1 MARAAVSQ
9 ETCPGWSK
17 LALFAR
23 RSVAMGLAILAR
35 LFCWCEGIC
44 FWLDWRSELEL
55 RRWLMRG
62 RQSAG
67 PSVLRVN
74 KECLRHLSRADFVLV
89 MLNIAGGW
97 LGRGGRLRKVFCA
110 AIFFAMLG
118 CAAHA
123 PVVVAREA
131 ILPQSGLAKS
141 DAARIVTDETGRR
154 VAIPADVRRVVSLAP
169 NLTETIYALGLEERL
184 AGDTDYCD
192 TPPAAKLKP
201 HVGGAQNPSLEAIV
215 ALHPDL
221 VLATTSINRIETVDG
236 LAKVGIAVYT
246 TDPQTVRGM
255 LESTERIAGLMGAE
269 TRGTALVAKL
279 QARLDAVSAR
289 LADVPPVH
297 ALFVVWEDP
306 LITIGQN
313 TFIAD
318 ALRWAGA
325 ESVILSQQKWPRVS
339 FEEVVRL
346 QPDYIVFASNHAGF
360 RAEEL
365 GALRSREAWKQL
377 RAVELGH
384 IAVISEEINRSS
396 PGLVDAIEQLARE
409 VHPEAFLKKE
419 NGKVKMEN
427 GSPVRVGA
435 IEEFDTRAGFR
446 PAPTAKFDDAYL
458 GAAL

>member
-1 MARAAVSQ
+1 MSQ

-23 RSVAMGLAILAR
+23 RSVAIGLAILAR
-35 LFCWCEGIC
+35 LFCCWGN
-44 FWLDWRSELEL
+44 R
-55 RRWLMRG
+55 
-62 RQSAG
+62 
-67 PSVLRVN
+67 
-74 KECLRHLSRADFVLV
+74 
-89 MLNIAGGW
+89 
-97 LGRGGRLRKVFCA
+97 LGRGRRLRKLFCA
-110 AIFFAMLG
+110 AISFAMLG

-123 PVVVAREA
+123 ALVVASA
-131 ILPQSGLAKS
+131 AVLPQSSAAKTGT
-141 DAARIVTDETGRR
+141 ARVVTDETGRR
-154 VAIPADVRRVVSLAP
+154 VAIPADVKRVVTLAP

-246 TDPQTVRGM
+246 TDPETVRGM
-255 LESTERIAGLMGAE
+255 LESTARIAGLMGAE
-269 TRGTALVAKL
+269 AQGSALVTKL
-279 QARLDAVSAR
+279 QARLDALAAR
-289 LADVPPVH
+289 LADAPPVH

-346 QPDYIVFASNHAGF
+346 QPDYVVFASDHEGF
-360 RAEEL
+360 GAKEL
-365 GALRSREAWKQL
+365 GALRSRDAWKQL

-384 IAVISEEINRSS
+384 IAVISEEINRPS

-409 VHPEAFLKKE
+409 VHPEAFRAAE
-419 NGKVKMEN
+419 NGKVKVEN
-427 GSPVRVGA
+427 GNSVRVATIG
-435 IEEFDTRAGFR
+435 EFDGRAGLR
-446 PAPTAKFDDAYL
+446 PAPAKFDDPYL
-458 GAAL
+458 GAGL

>member
-1 MARAAVSQ
+1 MLGSATRAA
-9 ETCPGWSK
+9 
-17 LALFAR
+17 
-23 RSVAMGLAILAR
+23 
-35 LFCWCEGIC
+35 
-44 FWLDWRSELEL
+44 EL
-55 RRWLMRG
+55 R
-62 RQSAG
+62 
-67 PSVLRVN
+67 
-74 KECLRHLSRADFVLV
+74 
-89 MLNIAGGW
+89 
-97 LGRGGRLRKVFCA
+97 
-110 AIFFAMLG
+110 
-118 CAAHA
+118 
-123 PVVVAREA
+123 
-131 ILPQSGLAKS
+131 QSGAANASAAAQQSSGAAKNEL
-141 DAARIVTDETGRR
+141 ARIVTDETGKR
-154 VAIPADVRRVVSLAP
+154 VTIPADVKRVVTLAP

-201 HVGGAQNPSLEAIV
+201 HVGGAQNPSLEAII

-236 LAKVGIAVYT
+236 LAKVGVAVYT

-255 LESTERIAGLMGAE
+255 LESTARIAGLMGAE
-269 TRGTALVAKL
+269 ALGSALVAKL
-279 QARLDAVSAR
+279 RARLEAVSAR

-318 ALRWAGA
+318 AMRWAGA
-325 ESVILSQQKWPRVS
+325 ESVILSQQKWPHIS

-346 QPDYIVFASNHAGF
+346 QPEYILFASDHAGF
-360 RAEEL
+360 GAEEL

-384 IAVISEEINRSS
+384 IAVISEEINRPS

-409 VHPEAFLKKE
+409 VHPEVFRAAE

-427 GSPVRVGA
+427 GHGQRQMTHANFGVQELQGLKPGDSSANGLSRLKPRPTN
-435 IEEFDTRAGFR
+435 INELR
-446 PAPTAKFDDAYL
+446 PAL
-458 GAAL
+458 

>member
-1 MARAAVSQ
+1 
-9 ETCPGWSK
+9 
-17 LALFAR
+17 LASLFSRGFFVAR
-23 RSVAMGLAILAR
+23 RDLVLAR
-35 LFCWCEGIC
+35 LAERAWVAQVVDA
-44 FWLDWRSELEL
+44 WPSE
-55 RRWLMRG
+55 RR
-62 RQSAG
+62 Q
-67 PSVLRVN
+67 
-74 KECLRHLSRADFVLV
+74 ECLRHLSEAFCLVVLSFAE
-89 MLNIAGGW
+89 AG
-97 LGRGGRLRKVFCA
+97 LRRGRRRNFLCA
-110 AIFFAMLG
+110 GIFGAMLG
-118 CAAHA
+118 CIAAHA
-123 PVVVAREA
+123 AASALDAPHPTLVVASA
-131 ILPQSGLAKS
+131 AVLPQSGAAKS
-141 DAARIVTDETGRR
+141 EAARVVTDETGRR
-154 VAIPADVRRVVSLAP
+154 VAIPADVKRVVTLAP

-236 LAKVGIAVYT
+236 LSKVGIAVYT

-255 LESTERIAGLMGAE
+255 LESTARIAGLMGAE
-269 TRGTALVAKL
+269 AQGSALIARL
-279 QARLDAVSAR
+279 EARLDALAAR

-297 ALFVVWEDP
+297 SLFVVWEDP
-306 LITIGQN
+306 LITVGQN

-360 RAEEL
+360 GAEEL

-384 IAVISEEINRSS
+384 IAVITEEINRPS

-409 VHPEAFLKKE
+409 VHPEAFRAAE
-419 NGKVKMEN
+419 NGKEPSENRKRRMEKGN
-427 GSPVRVGA
+427 SVRVA
-435 IEEFDTRAGFR
+435 VIEEFGTRAGLR
-446 PAPTAKFDDAYL
+446 PAPTKVGDAYS
-458 GAAL
+458 GAGL

>member
-1 MARAAVSQ
+1 MLR
-9 ETCPGWSK
+9 E
-17 LALFAR
+17 
-23 RSVAMGLAILAR
+23 
-35 LFCWCEGIC
+35 EIC
-44 FWLDWRSELEL
+44 FWLDWRSERGL
-55 RRWLMRG
+55 RRWLMRD
-62 RQSAG
+62 RRSAG
-67 PSVLRVN
+67 KSACATFL
-74 KECLRHLSRADFVLV
+74 EDFCFSG
-89 MLNIAGGW
+89 AEFCGGG
-97 LGRGGRLRKVFCA
+97 LGRGWRRRSFLCAVIFC
-110 AIFFAMLG
+110 AMLG

-123 PVVVAREA
+123 ALVVASAEV
-131 ILPQSGLAKS
+131 LVQSGTVKTEP
-141 DAARIVTDETGRR
+141 ARVVMDETGRR
-154 VAIPADVRRVVSLAP
+154 VAIPADVKRVVSLAP

-192 TPPAAKLKP
+192 TPPAAKSKP

-221 VLATTSINRIETVDG
+221 VLATTSINRIETVEG
-236 LAKVGIAVYT
+236 LAKVGVAVYT

-255 LESTERIAGLMGAE
+255 LESTARIAGLMGAE
-269 TRGTALVAKL
+269 AQGAALVAKL
-279 QARLDAVSAR
+279 QARLDALAAR

-360 RAEEL
+360 GVEEL

-384 IAVISEEINRSS
+384 IAVISEEINRPS

-409 VHPEAFLKKE
+409 VHPEAFLKTE
-419 NGKVKMEN
+419 NRKVKMGN
-427 GSPVRVGA
+427 GNSVRVAA
-435 IEEFDTRAGFR
+435 IEEFDARAGLR

>member
-1 MARAAVSQ
+1 VSRADVNARSS
-9 ETCPGWSK
+9 E
-17 LALFAR
+17 R
-23 RSVAMGLAILAR
+23 R
-35 LFCWCEGIC
+35 
-44 FWLDWRSELEL
+44 
-55 RRWLMRG
+55 
-62 RQSAG
+62 Q
-67 PSVLRVN
+67 
-74 KECLRHLSRADFVLV
+74 ECLRHLSEDFCF
-89 MLNIAGGW
+89 GGVEFCGGG
-97 LGRGGRLRKVFCA
+97 LRRGWRLPKLFCA
-110 AIFFAMLG
+110 AIFFAMLF

-123 PVVVAREA
+123 AVVMARA
-131 ILPQSGLAKS
+131 VVLPQSGVAKS
-141 DAARIVTDETGRR
+141 EAARIVTDETGRR
-154 VAIPADVRRVVSLAP
+154 VAIPADVKRVVTLAP

-236 LAKVGIAVYT
+236 LSKVGIAVYT

-255 LESTERIAGLMGAE
+255 LESTARIAGLMGAE
-269 TRGTALVAKL
+269 AQGSALIARL
-279 QARLDAVSAR
+279 EARLDALAAR
-289 LADVPPVH
+289 LADVPPAH
-297 ALFVVWEDP
+297 SLFVVWEDP
-306 LITIGQN
+306 LITVGQN

-360 RAEEL
+360 GAEEL

-384 IAVISEEINRSS
+384 IAVITEEINRPS

-409 VHPEAFLKKE
+409 VHPDAFLKKE
-419 NGKVKMEN
+419 NGKVPLENRKVKMEN
-427 GSPVRVGA
+427 GNSVRVAA
-435 IEEFDTRAGFR
+435 IEEFRAQAGLR

>member
-1 MARAAVSQ
+1 MLGSATRAA
-9 ETCPGWSK
+9 
-17 LALFAR
+17 
-23 RSVAMGLAILAR
+23 
-35 LFCWCEGIC
+35 
-44 FWLDWRSELEL
+44 EL
-55 RRWLMRG
+55 R
-62 RQSAG
+62 
-67 PSVLRVN
+67 
-74 KECLRHLSRADFVLV
+74 
-89 MLNIAGGW
+89 
-97 LGRGGRLRKVFCA
+97 
-110 AIFFAMLG
+110 
-118 CAAHA
+118 
-123 PVVVAREA
+123 
-131 ILPQSGLAKS
+131 QSGAAKAG
-141 DAARIVTDETGRR
+141 AAAQQSSGAAKNEPTKIVTDETGRR
-154 VAIPADVRRVVSLAP
+154 VAIPADVKRVVSLAP

-255 LESTERIAGLMGAE
+255 LESTARIAGLMGAE
-269 TRGTALVAKL
+269 AHGSALVGKL

-289 LADVPPVH
+289 LADVPLVH

-318 ALRWAGA
+318 AMRWAGA
-325 ESVILSQQKWPRVS
+325 ESVILSQQKWPHIS

-346 QPDYIVFASNHAGF
+346 QPEYIVFANNHAGF
-360 RAEEL
+360 GAEEL

-384 IAVISEEINRSS
+384 IAVISEEINRPS

-409 VHPEAFLKKE
+409 VHPEAFRESE
-419 NGKVKMEN
+419 NGKLKMEN
-427 GSPVRVGA
+427 GHGARERMESTDVSVRELQGLKPRNPGECVLS
-435 IEEFDTRAGFR
+435 RLNPR
-446 PAPTAKFDDAYL
+446 PTNINEQR
-458 GAAL
+458 AAL

>member
-1 MARAAVSQ
+1 MLGSATRAA
-9 ETCPGWSK
+9 
-17 LALFAR
+17 
-23 RSVAMGLAILAR
+23 
-35 LFCWCEGIC
+35 
-44 FWLDWRSELEL
+44 EL
-55 RRWLMRG
+55 R
-62 RQSAG
+62 
-67 PSVLRVN
+67 
-74 KECLRHLSRADFVLV
+74 
-89 MLNIAGGW
+89 
-97 LGRGGRLRKVFCA
+97 
-110 AIFFAMLG
+110 
-118 CAAHA
+118 
-123 PVVVAREA
+123 
-131 ILPQSGLAKS
+131 QSGAAKAG
-141 DAARIVTDETGRR
+141 AAAQQSSGVAKNEPAKVVTDETGRR
-154 VAIPADVRRVVSLAP
+154 VTIPLEVKRIVSLAP

-236 LAKVGIAVYT
+236 LAKVGVAVYT

-255 LESTERIAGLMGAE
+255 LESTARIAGLMGAE
-269 TRGTALVAKL
+269 ARGSALVAKL

-289 LADVPPVH
+289 VADVPLVH

-318 ALRWAGA
+318 AMRWAGA
-325 ESVILSQQKWPRVS
+325 ESVILSQQKWPRIS

-346 QPDYIVFASNHAGF
+346 QPEYIVFASDHAGF
-360 RAEEL
+360 GAEEL

-384 IAVISEEINRSS
+384 IAVISEEINRPS

-409 VHPEAFLKKE
+409 VHPEAFRELE
-419 NGKVKMEN
+419 NRKVKMEN
-427 GSPVRVGA
+427 GHGPREMERANFGVQELRGLKPRDLSANGLSPLKRRPTNQERAAEALRAAIKPGSTAASDACAGA
-435 IEEFDTRAGFR
+435 T
-446 PAPTAKFDDAYL
+446 L
-458 GAAL
+458 